1 MSDSVSVK
9 ALIEDQKLLILKW
22 QKGLLR
28 EEVNSLLPSCQQA
41 AETLLTHCQVLKTL
55 EEISKS
61 VETIADGGEFK

>member
-41 AETLLTHCQVLKTL
+41 AETFLTHCQVLKTL